1 MIMAR
6 RDRLLVSDYVDAMQL
21 LMHSPLGDDPID
33 PTTLVTQAKE
43 LHDAPS
49 RATGAAV
56 AAAFRQQGDAPASAS
71 ERLFELTR
79 VQAQRVVEEIARLGA
94 QNDLPEWSPR
104 AEDRLRSDAATQDK
118 EPQRRRAMLS
128 LDDADAHDVDA

>member
-71 ERLFELTR
+71 ERLTR